1 MWEHQTGHDHDEG
14 DGNDDDGDD
23 DGNEVGGYYYGTR
36 YSPPGKHVAGYDL
49 ELFFITNHDDKSK
62 HLKGRSGPCVGWCVT
77 FLNQNGHLP
86 TIQLA

>member
-49 ELFFITNHDDKSK
+49 ELFF
-62 HLKGRSGPCVGWCVT
+62 
-77 FLNQNGHLP
+77 F
-86 TIQLA
+86 